1 MKVGFIGLGTMGA
14 SMAYNCLQGGNEMVV
29 HDIRRESATQHLEA
43 GAVWADSPREV
54 AESSEIVFTS
64 LPGPTEVEA
73 VGLGDDGILEGMSE
87 GKVYFDLST
96 STPTLIRRIHEEAAA
111 RGIHVLDAP
120 VSGGPRGAASRN
132 LAIWVGGDKDVF
144 DRCKPVLDSIG
155 DKAYYVGP
163 IGCGAIAKLVHNC
176 TGYIVQAALAEVFT
190 MGVKAGVEP
199 LALWQAVRKG
209 AQGRRGTFEGLA
221 EHLLPGKFDPPDFAL
236 RLARK
241 DVDLAV
247 GVGREYDVPMRL
259 AQLTLQEMTEALNRG
274 WGHRDSRVAMLLQEE
289 RSGVEVR
296 VDEALLNALLEEE
309 RAGGPGVVSF
319 LIGMPSSRQREGTV
333 IITRLKLT
341 NWRNFTDV
349 DVPLDRAFIIG
360 PNASGKSNLLDA
372 IRFLRDVAK
381 REGGG
386 LQAAVGR
393 RGGVRQIR
401 SLSAHSGGGVGIEVH
416 LSRKSGEPA
425 EWEYRLSF
433 NVERSGIHRTLVQE
447 EIVKHRGQVLL
458 QRPAQDDNADWFH
471 EVLI

>member
-309 RAGGPGVVSF
+309 RGAGPG
-319 LIGMPSSRQREGTV
+319 
-333 IITRLKLT
+333 
-341 NWRNFTDV
+341 
-349 DVPLDRAFIIG
+349 
-360 PNASGKSNLLDA
+360 
-372 IRFLRDVAK
+372 
-381 REGGG
+381 
-386 LQAAVGR
+386 
-393 RGGVRQIR
+393 
-401 SLSAHSGGGVGIEVH
+401 
-416 LSRKSGEPA
+416 
-425 EWEYRLSF
+425 
-433 NVERSGIHRTLVQE
+433 
-447 EIVKHRGQVLL
+447 
-458 QRPAQDDNADWFH
+458 
-471 EVLI
+471 

>member
-29 HDIRRESATQHLEA
+29 HDIRRESATRHLEA
-43 GAVWADSPREV
+43 GADWADSPREV
-54 AESSEIVFTS
+54 AEASEIVFTS

-96 STPTLIRRIHEEAAA
+96 STPTLIRHIHEQAAA

-163 IGCGAIAKLVHNC
+163 IGCGAVAKLVHNC

-247 GVGREYDVPMRL
+247 GVGREFDVPMRL
-259 AQLTLQEMTEALNRG
+259 AQLTLQEMTEAINRG

-289 RSGVEVR
+289 RAGVEVR
-296 VDEALLNALLEEE
+296 VDEA
-309 RAGGPGVVSF
+309 
-319 LIGMPSSRQREGTV
+319 I
-333 IITRLKLT
+333 
-341 NWRNFTDV
+341 
-349 DVPLDRAFIIG
+349 
-360 PNASGKSNLLDA
+360 
-372 IRFLRDVAK
+372 
-381 REGGG
+381 
-386 LQAAVGR
+386 LQAALDEE
-393 RGGVRQIR
+393 RQ
-401 SLSAHSGGGVGIEVH
+401 SG
-416 LSRKSGEPA
+416 
-425 EWEYRLSF
+425 
-433 NVERSGIHRTLVQE
+433 
-447 EIVKHRGQVLL
+447 
-458 QRPAQDDNADWFH
+458 
-471 EVLI
+471 